1 MSLGI
6 FITRRIRPLHNLC
19 RPGIPCRPRTL
30 YSTIRRHGSN
40 FGQNGRSG
48 QDR

>member
-1 MSLGI
+1 MPLGT
-6 FITRRIRPLHNLC
+6 FITRRVRLVHNLC
-19 RPGIPCRPRTL
+19 RPGIPCQPATH

-40 FGQNGRSG
+40 SGQNGRSG